1 MTVQELINKLVEQCG
16 NRSPSRVNVY
26 TYRLREED
34 DGCEYYNEE
43 EPEVASCDIFPLPF
57 HLIVR

>member
-16 NRSPSRVNVY
+16 SRSPSRVAVY

-34 DGCEYYNEE
+34 DGTEYYNEE
-43 EPEVASCDIFPLPF
+43 EPEVDSCDIFPLPF

>member
-16 NRSPSRVNVY
+16 SRSPSRVAVY

-34 DGCEYYNEE
+34 DGTEYYNEE
-43 EPEVASCDIFPLPF
+43 EPEVDSPNK
-57 HLIVR
+57 